1 MTHDL
6 PALCR
11 QIRRDILSMTH
22 AAGSGHPGGSLS
34 AVEILVSLYFGQM
47 RLDPARPDDP
57 NRDRF
62 LLSKGHAAPLLYSVL
77 ARRGYFDPALLPTLR
92 QLGSPLQGHPH
103 MAKLP
108 GLDCSS
114 GSLGQG
120 LSIANGLALAAR
132 RTGRTYRT
140 YCLLGD
146 GELQEGQ
153 VWEAAMTA
161 AHFALD
167 TVCAIVDDN
176 GVQLDGPT
184 CEVIN
189 VAPLADKFREGQGG
203 LLHGGPAR
211 LARQGPQRPRA
222 GRRPGRA
229 GGRRYPMNWNQ
240 IPRIPQRDGYG
251 QGLLDLCAA
260 RPDVV
265 VLDADVAASTRT
277 NWVRD
282 RFPDHFYNLGISEQD
297 LVGTAAGLAL
307 GGQIP
312 YVSTYGV
319 FLSGRAFDQI
329 RTTVCYNNL
338 KVRFGGAHAGI
349 SVGPDGATHQALED
363 LALARVLP
371 HMTVIA
377 PCDSAQTRKAVLA
390 AVDWPGPVYFRFGRE
405 AVPVITDETTPFT
418 IGKARLVQ
426 RGRDCAVLACGAMVY
441 EALVAAQALAAQGIS
456 LTVVDL
462 HTIKPLDEAAI
473 QEAARSC
480 GALVTAEEH
489 QLAGGLFGAV
499 SEVVVRTCPVPME
512 AVAVQDTFGES
523 GPPEALLVRYGLN
536 ADAIAQA
543 VRRCLARKG

>member
-1 MTHDL
+1 
-6 PALCR
+6 
-11 QIRRDILSMTH
+11 
-22 AAGSGHPGGSLS
+22 
-34 AVEILVSLYFGQM
+34 
-47 RLDPARPDDP
+47 
-57 NRDRF
+57 
-62 LLSKGHAAPLLYSVL
+62 
-77 ARRGYFDPALLPTLR
+77 
-92 QLGSPLQGHPH
+92 
-103 MAKLP
+103 
-108 GLDCSS
+108 
-114 GSLGQG
+114 
-120 LSIANGLALAAR
+120 
-132 RTGRTYRT
+132 
-140 YCLLGD
+140 
-146 GELQEGQ
+146 
-153 VWEAAMTA
+153 
-161 AHFALD
+161 
-167 TVCAIVDDN
+167 
-176 GVQLDGPT
+176 
-184 CEVIN
+184 
-189 VAPLADKFREGQGG
+189 
-203 LLHGGPAR
+203 
-211 LARQGPQRPRA
+211 
-222 GRRPGRA
+222 
-229 GGRRYPMNWNQ
+229 MNWNQ

-441 EALVAAQALAAQGIS
+441 EALVAA
-456 LTVVDL
+456 
-462 HTIKPLDEAAI
+462 I

>member
-1 MTHDL
+1 
-6 PALCR
+6 
-11 QIRRDILSMTH
+11 
-22 AAGSGHPGGSLS
+22 
-34 AVEILVSLYFGQM
+34 
-47 RLDPARPDDP
+47 
-57 NRDRF
+57 
-62 LLSKGHAAPLLYSVL
+62 
-77 ARRGYFDPALLPTLR
+77 
-92 QLGSPLQGHPH
+92 
-103 MAKLP
+103 
-108 GLDCSS
+108 
-114 GSLGQG
+114 
-120 LSIANGLALAAR
+120 
-132 RTGRTYRT
+132 
-140 YCLLGD
+140 
-146 GELQEGQ
+146 
-153 VWEAAMTA
+153 
-161 AHFALD
+161 
-167 TVCAIVDDN
+167 
-176 GVQLDGPT
+176 
-184 CEVIN
+184 
-189 VAPLADKFREGQGG
+189 
-203 LLHGGPAR
+203 
-211 LARQGPQRPRA
+211 
-222 GRRPGRA
+222 
-229 GGRRYPMNWNQ
+229 MNWNQ

-418 IGKARLVQ
+418 IGNGRPVR
-426 RGRDCAVLACGAMVY
+426 RGLGHRRGAP
-441 EALVAAQALAAQGIS
+441 AGRRTLW
-456 LTVVDL
+456 
-462 HTIKPLDEAAI
+462 
-473 QEAARSC
+473 
-480 GALVTAEEH
+480 
-489 QLAGGLFGAV
+489 GGLRGGGPHLPGAHGGCGRPGHLWGER
-499 SEVVVRTCPVPME
+499 SPRGPAGPVRPERRRHCPGGPPL
-512 AVAVQDTFGES
+512 S
-523 GPPEALLVRYGLN
+523 GPEG
-536 ADAIAQA
+536 
-543 VRRCLARKG
+543 VRRP

>member
-1 MTHDL
+1 
-6 PALCR
+6 
-11 QIRRDILSMTH
+11 
-22 AAGSGHPGGSLS
+22 
-34 AVEILVSLYFGQM
+34 
-47 RLDPARPDDP
+47 
-57 NRDRF
+57 
-62 LLSKGHAAPLLYSVL
+62 
-77 ARRGYFDPALLPTLR
+77 
-92 QLGSPLQGHPH
+92 
-103 MAKLP
+103 
-108 GLDCSS
+108 
-114 GSLGQG
+114 
-120 LSIANGLALAAR
+120 
-132 RTGRTYRT
+132 
-140 YCLLGD
+140 
-146 GELQEGQ
+146 
-153 VWEAAMTA
+153 
-161 AHFALD
+161 
-167 TVCAIVDDN
+167 
-176 GVQLDGPT
+176 
-184 CEVIN
+184 
-189 VAPLADKFREGQGG
+189 
-203 LLHGGPAR
+203 
-211 LARQGPQRPRA
+211 
-222 GRRPGRA
+222 
-229 GGRRYPMNWNQ
+229 MNWNQ

-523 GPPEALLVRYGLN
+523 GPPEALLVRYGLY

>member
-1 MTHDL
+1 
-6 PALCR
+6 
-11 QIRRDILSMTH
+11 
-22 AAGSGHPGGSLS
+22 
-34 AVEILVSLYFGQM
+34 
-47 RLDPARPDDP
+47 
-57 NRDRF
+57 
-62 LLSKGHAAPLLYSVL
+62 
-77 ARRGYFDPALLPTLR
+77 
-92 QLGSPLQGHPH
+92 
-103 MAKLP
+103 
-108 GLDCSS
+108 
-114 GSLGQG
+114 
-120 LSIANGLALAAR
+120 
-132 RTGRTYRT
+132 
-140 YCLLGD
+140 
-146 GELQEGQ
+146 
-153 VWEAAMTA
+153 
-161 AHFALD
+161 
-167 TVCAIVDDN
+167 
-176 GVQLDGPT
+176 
-184 CEVIN
+184 
-189 VAPLADKFREGQGG
+189 
-203 LLHGGPAR
+203 
-211 LARQGPQRPRA
+211 
-222 GRRPGRA
+222 
-229 GGRRYPMNWNQ
+229 MNWNQ

-297 LVGTAAGLAL
+297 L
-307 GGQIP
+307 
-312 YVSTYGV
+312 
-319 FLSGRAFDQI
+319 
-329 RTTVCYNNL
+329 
-338 KVRFGGAHAGI
+338 
-349 SVGPDGATHQALED
+349 
-363 LALARVLP
+363 ALARVLP

-377 PCDSAQTRKAVLA
+377 PCDSEQTRKAVLA

>member
-1 MTHDL
+1 MTSFASLGITEPILTALTDYGYAEPTVIQEKAIPAGIAGRDVLGSAQTGTGKTCALQRLAQGGRGRTIRALILTPTRELAIQIDENLHAYGKNL
-6 PALCR
+6 PLTEAVIFGGVGQAPQVDQLKR
-11 QIRRDILSMTH
+11 GVDIL
-22 AAGSGHPGGSLS
+22 
-34 AVEILVSLYFGQM
+34 
-47 RLDPARPDDP
+47 
-57 NRDRF
+57 
-62 LLSKGHAAPLLYSVL
+62 
-77 ARRGYFDPALLPTLR
+77 
-92 QLGSPLQGHPH
+92 
-103 MAKLP
+103 
-108 GLDCSS
+108 
-114 GSLGQG
+114 
-120 LSIANGLALAAR
+120 
-132 RTGRTYRT
+132 
-140 YCLLGD
+140 
-146 GELQEGQ
+146 
-153 VWEAAMTA
+153 TA
-161 AHFALD
+161 
-167 TVCAIVDDN
+167 T
-176 GVQLDGPT
+176 
-184 CEVIN
+184 
-189 VAPLADKFREGQGG
+189 
-203 LLHGGPAR
+203 
-211 LARQGPQRPRA
+211 
-222 GRRPGRA
+222 PGRLLDLA
-229 GGRRYPMNWNQ
+229 
-240 IPRIPQRDGYG
+240 G

-377 PCDSAQTRKAVLA
+377 PCDSEQTRKAVLA

-523 GPPEALLVRYGLN
+523 GPPEALMARYGLN

>member
-1 MTHDL
+1 
-6 PALCR
+6 
-11 QIRRDILSMTH
+11 
-22 AAGSGHPGGSLS
+22 
-34 AVEILVSLYFGQM
+34 
-47 RLDPARPDDP
+47 
-57 NRDRF
+57 
-62 LLSKGHAAPLLYSVL
+62 
-77 ARRGYFDPALLPTLR
+77 
-92 QLGSPLQGHPH
+92 
-103 MAKLP
+103 
-108 GLDCSS
+108 
-114 GSLGQG
+114 
-120 LSIANGLALAAR
+120 
-132 RTGRTYRT
+132 
-140 YCLLGD
+140 
-146 GELQEGQ
+146 
-153 VWEAAMTA
+153 
-161 AHFALD
+161 
-167 TVCAIVDDN
+167 
-176 GVQLDGPT
+176 
-184 CEVIN
+184 
-189 VAPLADKFREGQGG
+189 
-203 LLHGGPAR
+203 
-211 LARQGPQRPRA
+211 
-222 GRRPGRA
+222 
-229 GGRRYPMNWNQ
+229 MNWNQ

-441 EALVAAQALAAQGIS
+441 EA
-456 LTVVDL
+456 
-462 HTIKPLDEAAI
+462 
-473 QEAARSC
+473 RW
-480 GALVTAEEH
+480 
-489 QLAGGLFGAV
+489 
-499 SEVVVRTCPVPME
+499 
-512 AVAVQDTFGES
+512 
-523 GPPEALLVRYGLN
+523 PP
-536 ADAIAQA
+536 
-543 VRRCLARKG
+543 RRWRPRASP